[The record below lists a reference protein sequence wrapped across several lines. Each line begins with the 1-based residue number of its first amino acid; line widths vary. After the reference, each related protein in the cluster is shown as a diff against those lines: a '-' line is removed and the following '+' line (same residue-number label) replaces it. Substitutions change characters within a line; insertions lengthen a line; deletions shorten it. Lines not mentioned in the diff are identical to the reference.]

1 MMNAYYPVLF
11 LLLAMLGACSSPEMP
26 KQLSRPNII
35 LIMADDL
42 GYGDLGC
49 YGQKTLLTPNIDR
62 MAAEGMRFS
71 ECYAGNTVCMPSRSS
86 LLTGLHPGHARHR
99 GNYAPYQGAE
109 AYIPFE
115 PGTKTVASYL
125 QAAGYRTG
133 HVGKWHL
140 GGQHKDATTPTFL
153 GFDYSFSNYPNYLWT
168 KEAKKEFQERD
179 EELPYYFDHYWRNEE
194 RVVIEANLNK
204 GGKVYCEE
212 TYTDEALSFIQNNRD
227 TSFFLYLAYTS
238 PHAPQVP
245 YSEEPF
251 ADEDWPEVE
260 RKFAAE
266 VFYLDHNVGKIL
278 DLLRELNIDENTLV
292 LFTSDNGPH
301 VEGGHDHQFFDS
313 NGPLRGYKRD
323 LYDGG
328 IKVPMIARWPKKI
341 QPGSTTDLIT
351 AFWDLLPTFCELAEA
366 PVPEGIDGLSILPTL
381 LGEADQQK
389 KYDYLYWEMP
399 DLGKQ
404 AVRMGKWKGV
414 KLNINQEGFEAPV
427 ELYEVSTDVGEEND
441 VAAQFPEVVRQIQAY
456 MAEAHVPSPYFR
468 FAVEEESGKTGR
480 SGEQ

>member
-1 MMNAYYPVLF
+1 MVNIYYPVLLV
-11 LLLAMLGACSSPEMP
+11 LLSMLSACGEPEVLE
-26 KQLSRPNII
+26 QSTGPNII
-35 LIMADDL
+35 VIMADDL
-42 GYGDLGC
+42 GYRDLGC
-49 YGQKTLLTPNIDR
+49 YGQQTLRTPNVDR

-71 ECYAGNTVCMPSRSS
+71 QCYAGNTVCMPSRSS
-86 LLTGLHPGHARHR
+86 FLTGLHPGHARHR

-115 PGTKTVASYL
+115 KGTQTLASYL
-125 QAAGYRTG
+125 QTAGYRTG

-140 GGQHKDATTPTFL
+140 GGQQKDATTPTFL

-168 KEAKKEFQERD
+168 KEAKKEFQARN

-194 RVVIEANLNK
+194 RVVIDENLNK

-212 TYTDEALSFIQNNRD
+212 TYTEEALDFIRNNRD

-251 ADEDWPEVE
+251 AKEDWPEVE

-266 VFYLDHNVGKIL
+266 VFYLDQNVGKIL
-278 DLLRELNIDENTLV
+278 ALLKELKIDENTLV
-292 LFTSDNGPH
+292 LFTSDNGAH
-301 VEGGHDHQFFDS
+301 EEGGHQHEFFDS

-328 IKVPMIARWPKKI
+328 IKVPMIAWWPQKI
-341 QPGSTTDLIT
+341 PSGSTTGHLT
-351 AFWDLLPTFCELAEA
+351 AFWDLLPTFCELAGTPA
-366 PVPEGIDGLSILPTL
+366 PDGIDGFSIAPTL
-381 LGEADQQK
+381 LGQPGKQK
-389 KYDYLYWEMP
+389 QHDYLYWEMP

-404 AVRMGKWKGV
+404 AVRMGKWKGI
-414 KLNINQEGFEAPV
+414 KLNVNEEGFEAPI
-427 ELYEVSTDVGEEND
+427 ELYDVSADIGEEHD
-441 VAAQFPEVVRQIQAY
+441 VAEQFPEVVQRIRAY
-456 MAEAHVPSPYFR
+456 MSEAHVPSPYFR
-468 FAVEEESGKTGR
+468 FVVET
-480 SGEQ
+480 SGETDPLPLK